1 MKSRLILRCASLV
14 SPGLVEQGW
23 MPWAETP
30 TGHPCGK
37 EVVLEV
43 VTAETRWGGG
53 GLAAPG
59 KEELESAVGGLQVV
73 MCIIQTVV
81 LSTICVVAYI
91 RHFV

>member
-1 MKSRLILRCASLV
+1 MDALGRNSHRISMRERGRPRSRDCRNTV
-14 SPGLVEQGW
+14 
-23 MPWAETP
+23 
-30 TGHPCGK
+30 
-37 EVVLEV
+37 
-43 VTAETRWGGG
+43 G

-91 RHFV
+91 RHSV